1 MMSLD
6 KSYFNSIRLDTYRH
20 KFYSIEAVDRL
31 LVDIRSQADSLNRE
45 LEASGRKLAEA
56 QQTAET
62 LTDEN
67 RDLLSKG
74 QALSQEIISLREDL
88 KAAEAVV
95 VDKEA
100 LRAEIIGQANAE
112 ADELLSAARAEA
124 EQCVT
129 SARSEAEQC
138 ITSARTEAEQ
148 CLSAAKAKA
157 DELLLTART
166 EAEERVTSAR
176 AEAEQRITSARAEAE
191 QCVTSARSEAEQCIT
206 SARTEAEQCLSAAKA
221 KADELLS
228 AARTEAE
235 ERVATAKAEA
245 EKRVTEASE
254 EAEEMRSEADAE
266 AQSVRCAAKA
276 EREKLLRRVRLQ
288 CENSAVA
295 LEEAFSTARE
305 YHSESLTRIDAAW
318 KQLLRSLPEAEG
330 DEETPPDLA
339 QKINR
344 IVQELEDL
352 ESV

>member
-112 ADELLSAARAEA
+112 ADELLSA
-124 EQCVT
+124 
-129 SARSEAEQC
+129 
-138 ITSARTEAEQ
+138 
-148 CLSAAKAKA
+148 
-157 DELLLTART
+157 
-166 EAEERVTSAR
+166 
-176 AEAEQRITSARAEAE
+176 ARAEAE

>member
-148 CLSAAKAKA
+148 CLSAA
-157 DELLLTART
+157 ET
-166 EAEERVTSAR
+166 
-176 AEAEQRITSARAEAE
+176 
-191 QCVTSARSEAEQCIT
+191 
-206 SARTEAEQCLSAAKA
+206 

>member
-157 DELLLTART
+157 DELL
-166 EAEERVTSAR
+166 
-176 AEAEQRITSARAEAE
+176 
-191 QCVTSARSEAEQCIT
+191 
-206 SARTEAEQCLSAAKA
+206 
-221 KADELLS
+221 S

-245 EKRVTEASE
+245 EKRVTEASA

>member
-138 ITSARTEAEQ
+138 ITSAKTEAEQ
-148 CLSAAKAKA
+148 CLSAA
-157 DELLLTART
+157 ET
-166 EAEERVTSAR
+166 
-176 AEAEQRITSARAEAE
+176 
-191 QCVTSARSEAEQCIT
+191 
-206 SARTEAEQCLSAAKA
+206 

-245 EKRVTEASE
+245 EKRVTEASA

>member
-45 LEASGRKLAEA
+45 LEVSGRKLAEA

-157 DELLLTART
+157 DELL
-166 EAEERVTSAR
+166 
-176 AEAEQRITSARAEAE
+176 
-191 QCVTSARSEAEQCIT
+191 
-206 SARTEAEQCLSAAKA
+206 
-221 KADELLS
+221 S

-245 EKRVTEASE
+245 EKCVTEASA

>member
-157 DELLLTART
+157 DELL
-166 EAEERVTSAR
+166 
-176 AEAEQRITSARAEAE
+176 
-191 QCVTSARSEAEQCIT
+191 
-206 SARTEAEQCLSAAKA
+206 
-221 KADELLS
+221 S

-245 EKRVTEASE
+245 EKCVTEASA

>member
-138 ITSARTEAEQ
+138 ITSAKTEAEQ
-148 CLSAAKAKA
+148 CLSAA
-157 DELLLTART
+157 ET
-166 EAEERVTSAR
+166 
-176 AEAEQRITSARAEAE
+176 
-191 QCVTSARSEAEQCIT
+191 
-206 SARTEAEQCLSAAKA
+206 

-245 EKRVTEASE
+245 EKCVTEASA

>member
-45 LEASGRKLAEA
+45 LEVSDRKLAEA

-74 QALSQEIISLREDL
+74 QALSQEIISLRKDL

-138 ITSARTEAEQ
+138 ITSA
-148 CLSAAKAKA
+148 K
-157 DELLLTART
+157 
-166 EAEERVTSAR
+166 
-176 AEAEQRITSARAEAE
+176 
-191 QCVTSARSEAEQCIT
+191 
-206 SARTEAEQCLSAAKA
+206 TEAEQCLSAAKA

>member
-1 MMSLD
+1 MSLD

-157 DELLLTART
+157 DELL
-166 EAEERVTSAR
+166 
-176 AEAEQRITSARAEAE
+176 
-191 QCVTSARSEAEQCIT
+191 
-206 SARTEAEQCLSAAKA
+206 
-221 KADELLS
+221 S

-245 EKRVTEASE
+245 EKRVTEASA